1 MSVSKTVST
10 SAAKTEI
17 GMHVFRIVGYSQH
30 PRRHEDSPIVSGSF
44 SVGGHDWAMLIV
56 ADGLNNEDHTDCIP
70 ISLML
75 LNPVAAGVL
84 ASWEVRLVN
93 QSTGL
98 SFTVHKETPKVFDG
112 DDNMV
117 AVCWIKGSLLESPA
131 YLQNDRLTVEC
142 IVTVIKKPRVSKAKS
157 FPRIGVPPSNMAE
170 HFGSLLETDVGVD
183 ATFIVG
189 AEAFTV
195 HKIVLAARSS
205 VFKAELYGPMKE
217 EGMGPIT
224 IKDMQPDV
232 FRTLLHF
239 IYTDSLPP
247 LDDLEADDHSE
258 MIRHLLVAADRYA
271 IERLKLICQSI
282 LCENLNVQ
290 TVATTLA
297 LADQHNCDLLKNACI
312 DFITCSN
319 EMDDLLST
327 QGYKNLKRTCPA
339 VVMDALEKRSKFRK
353 A

>member
-30 PRRHEDSPIVSGSF
+30 PRCHEDSPIVSGRF

-117 AVCWIKGSLLESPA
+117 AVCSIKRSLLESPA

-142 IVTVIKKPRVSKAKS
+142 IVTVIKKPTVSKAKS

-239 IYTDSLPP
+239 VYTDSLPP

>member
-1 MSVSKTVST
+1 VF
-10 SAAKTEI
+10 
-17 GMHVFRIVGYSQH
+17 HVVGYSHQKAICAH
-30 PRRHEDSPIVSGSF
+30 KDTSILSGRF
-44 SVGGHDWAMLIV
+44 SVGGHEWALVLV
-56 ADGLNNEDHTDCIP
+56 ADIYNDDHPDCVA
-70 ISLML
+70 ISLL
-75 LNPVAAGVL
+75 LDPFAAPGVL
-84 ASWEVRLVN
+84 ASFELRLVN

-98 SFTVHKETPKVFDG
+98 PFTVHKEAPMVFD
-112 DDNMV
+112 DNNDM
-117 AVCWIKGSLLESPA
+117 AATCWIKRSLLESPT

-142 IVTVIKKPRVSKAKS
+142 IVTVIKERLVSKTKS
-157 FPRIGVPPSNMAE
+157 LPRIEVPPPNMAE
-170 HFGSLLETDVGVD
+170 NFGSLLETDLGADVTFSVGD
-183 ATFIVG
+183 ETFK
-189 AEAFTV
+189 A
-195 HKIVLAARSS
+195 HKIVLATRSP

-217 EGMGPIT
+217 EGMKPIT

-232 FRTLLHF
+232 FRALLRF

-271 IERLKLICQSI
+271 IERLKLICQSF

-297 LADQHNCDLLKNACI
+297 LADQHNCDILKDACI

-319 EMDDLLST
+319 EMDGLLSS

-339 VVMDALEKRSKFRK
+339 VVIDVFEKTSKFRK